1 MDPLDFTGRAVVV
14 TGGTRGIGAAIAA
27 AFQAAGADVLICG
40 RTPPD
45 PAPPP
50 VTPTTPSACSVPP
63 VSAGPSASGPSAS
76 TPSASGPSA
85 SASRLPVF
93 FQADVRDPAQAAAL
107 INAAIDRFGRIDVL
121 VNNAGGSPEVPAG
134 SASPRLHAK
143 IIELNLIAPLHVAQ
157 AANAVMREQST
168 GGVILMIGSVSG
180 TRPSPGTAA
189 YGAAKAGLHH
199 LATSLAAEWAP
210 RVRVNTLV
218 VGPVEAAPISGPAL
232 SGPAPTGL
240 ASSGS
245 ASSGAELSAPRA
257 SGPVT
262 SGPATSGPATS
273 GPAASGSAGSGPA
286 ARGAHGGRAGVG
298 GPAASTVARTVPMGR
313 PAAAGE
319 VASACLLLASPLA
332 GYISGASLAVHG
344 GGEWPA
350 YLADL
355 RDTAYRAEK

>member
-1 MDPLDFTGRAVVV
+1 MDPLDFTGRVVVV

-27 AFQAAGADVLICG
+27 AFRTAGADVLICG
-40 RTPPD
+40 RTPPPPTPTSAPPSPAPS
-45 PAPPP
+45 PAPPSP
-50 VTPTTPSACSVPP
+50 VPTSAPPSPVP
-63 VSAGPSASGPSAS
+63 
-76 TPSASGPSA
+76 
-85 SASRLPVF
+85 SRAPAF
-93 FQADVRDPAQAAAL
+93 FQADVRDPAQAVAL
-107 INAAIDRFGRIDVL
+107 INAAVDRFGRVDVL
-121 VNNAGGSPEVPAG
+121 INNAGGSPEVPAG
-134 SASPRLHAK
+134 EASPRLHAK

-157 AANAVMREQST
+157 AANAVMREQDT

-218 VGPVEAAPISGPAL
+218 VGPVEAA
-232 SGPAPTGL
+232 APST
-240 ASSGS
+240 AATAAPST
-245 ASSGAELSAPRA
+245 AAPSGA
-257 SGPVT
+257 
-262 SGPATSGPATS
+262 
-273 GPAASGSAGSGPA
+273 AASGAPGGP
-286 ARGAHGGRAGVG
+286 ARGAPA
-298 GPAASTVARTVPMGR
+298 AASTVARTVPMGR

-319 VASACLLLASPLA
+319 VASACLMLASPLA

>member
-27 AFQAAGADVLICG
+27 AFRAAGADVLICG
-40 RTPPD
+40 RTPPTSS
-45 PAPPP
+45 PVALPGHRSAPS
-50 VTPTTPSACSVPP
+50 VSSSSA
-63 VSAGPSASGPSAS
+63 AAS
-76 TPSASGPSA
+76 SG
-85 SASRLPVF
+85 VEF

-107 INAAIDRFGRIDVL
+107 IEAAIDRFGRVDV
-121 VNNAGGSPEVPAG
+121 VINNAGGSPEVPAG
-134 SASPRLHAK
+134 EASPRLHAK
-143 IIELNLIAPLHVAQ
+143 IIELNLLAPLHVAQ
-157 AANAVMREQST
+157 AANAVMRDQDT

-218 VGPVEAAPISGPAL
+218 VGPVEA
-232 SGPAPTGL
+232 
-240 ASSGS
+240 
-245 ASSGAELSAPRA
+245 
-257 SGPVT
+257 
-262 SGPATSGPATS
+262 
-273 GPAASGSAGSGPA
+273 SGSAGAGSAGAGSAGAGSAGAGSAGAGSAGAGSAVAP
-286 ARGAHGGRAGVG
+286 ARGGVHDDLGRRDGR
-298 GPAASTVARTVPMGR
+298 AASTVARTVPMGR
-313 PAAAGE
+313 AATAGE
-319 VASACLLLASPLA
+319 VAGACLLLASPLA

>member
-1 MDPLDFTGRAVVV
+1 MDPLDFTGRTVVV

-27 AFQAAGADVLICG
+27 AFRAAGADVLICG

-45 PAPPP
+45 RPPP
-50 VTPTTPSACSVPP
+50 VSPPPAASSPASPSPVAPSSETPA
-63 VSAGPSASGPSAS
+63 A
-76 TPSASGPSA
+76 
-85 SASRLPVF
+85 LEF
-93 FQADVRDPAQAAAL
+93 FRADVRDPAQAAAL
-107 INAAIDRFGRIDVL
+107 IKAAVDRFGRIDVL
-121 VNNAGGSPEVPAG
+121 INNAGGSPEVPAG
-134 SASPRLHAK
+134 DASPRLHAK

-157 AANAVMREQST
+157 AANAVMREQGA

-210 RVRVNTLV
+210 KVRVNTLV
-218 VGPVEAAPISGPAL
+218 VGPVE
-232 SGPAPTGL
+232 
-240 ASSGS
+240 
-245 ASSGAELSAPRA
+245 
-257 SGPVT
+257 
-262 SGPATSGPATS
+262 
-273 GPAASGSAGSGPA
+273 GPAAARSAGP
-286 ARGAHGGRAGVG
+286 V
-298 GPAASTVARTVPMGR
+298 AASTVARTVPMGR
-313 PAAAGE
+313 PAAAAE

>member
-27 AFQAAGADVLICG
+27 AFHSAGADVLICG
-40 RTPPD
+40 RTPPT
-45 PAPPP
+45 PPPSPPAQASAPP
-50 VTPTTPSACSVPP
+50 SAAP
-63 VSAGPSASGPSAS
+63 ALSG
-76 TPSASGPSA
+76 
-85 SASRLPVF
+85 LEF

-107 INAAIDRFGRIDVL
+107 INAAVERFGRVDV
-121 VNNAGGSPEVPAG
+121 VINNAGGSPEVPAG
-134 SASPRLHAK
+134 RASPRLHAK

-157 AANAVMREQST
+157 AANAVMREQDT

-189 YGAAKAGLHH
+189 YGAAKAGLQH

-210 RVRVNTLV
+210 KVRVNTLV
-218 VGPVEAAPISGPAL
+218 VGPVDVLGS
-232 SGPAPTGL
+232 
-240 ASSGS
+240 S
-245 ASSGAELSAPRA
+245 ASSPSPAVRTGGA
-257 SGPVT
+257 SGEAGRDDHGLRDDRGRGGDRSVRDDL
-262 SGPATSGPATS
+262 ARRE
-273 GPAASGSAGSGPA
+273 GSA
-286 ARGAHGGRAGVG
+286 
-298 GPAASTVARTVPMGR
+298 AASTVARTVPMGR
-313 PAAAGE
+313 AAAAGE